1 MVPTREAI
9 PVHHPSTS
17 DVGTLSLNFQPT
29 PYPAIEMKLSAGIVA
44 GLVSCVTAAAPAGQA
59 YTFPN
64 VDSSAKSLSSSLA
77 RLVLLQ
83 RLAPSGQGPSIH
95 EAPDNVE
102 TNEVISLLNTF
113 GRTESPLFAE
123 ASSDGEPRRLL
134 VMLDGLSDA
143 QITKAAKALGNQPSF
158 TIENPPSTAS
168 NQKLFEEDVYS
179 AGVTNEHKC
188 SLDDIVKQ
196 SRQEC
201 WTGKVAATKL
211 NVAEV

>member
-1 MVPTREAI
+1 
-9 PVHHPSTS
+9 
-17 DVGTLSLNFQPT
+17 
-29 PYPAIEMKLSAGIVA
+29 MKLSAGIVA

-64 VDSSAKSLSSSLA
+64 VDSSAQSLSSSLA

-113 GRTESPLFAE
+113 GRTESPLFSD
-123 ASSDGEPRRLL
+123 ASSDEPRRLL
-134 VMLDGLSDA
+134 VMLDSLSDA
-143 QITKAAKALGNQPSF
+143 QITKAAKALGNKPSF
-158 TIENPPSTAS
+158 TIQNPPSTAS

-201 WTGKVAATKL
+201 WTGKVAAMKL
-211 NVAEV
+211 NVAEVRMDWYSG